1 MLFIRQNGDDSRP
14 KNAATCPAFLD
25 EICAKF
31 GRTMTR
37 HILLSLQKQLSV
49 VSIIFGPSKKTKY
62 TGRQRLRKNR
72 TQNGY
77 DEKSNRQRSFKTVFL
92 KVNSQ
97 NNQWIVSSRKCRLFF
112 NIQAYVNQIGTYVQ
126 RDVSRNTKRKNKVV
140 RIDRRTENESIPI
153 GIKKNG

>member
-92 KVNSQ
+92 KVHSQ
-97 NNQWIVSSRKCRLFF
+97 NNPWIVSSRKCRFF
-112 NIQAYVNQIGTYVQ
+112 STYKHTSTKSVRMYNVTFLEIRNVKTSVYVLIIGPKT
-126 RDVSRNTKRKNKVV
+126 SRYQS
-140 RIDRRTENESIPI
+140 E
-153 GIKKNG
+153 

>member
-1 MLFIRQNGDDSRP
+1 M
-14 KNAATCPAFLD
+14 
-25 EICAKF
+25 
-31 GRTMTR
+31 
-37 HILLSLQKQLSV
+37 
-49 VSIIFGPSKKTKY
+49 SIIFGPSKKTKY

-126 RDVSRNTKRKNKVV
+126 RDVSRNTKRKNKRV
-140 RIDRRTENESIPI
+140 RLDHRTENESLLSE
-153 GIKKNG
+153 

>member
-1 MLFIRQNGDDSRP
+1 MPFIRQNGDDSRP

-25 EICAKF
+25 KICAKF
-31 GRTMTR
+31 GRTMNR
-37 HILLSLQKQLSV
+37 HILLFLQKIVDSCVNYFWTKQ
-49 VSIIFGPSKKTKY
+49 KKTKY

-140 RIDRRTENESIPI
+140 RIDRRTENESLLSE
-153 GIKKNG
+153 